1 MKGPDQI
8 LESAQSLIDE
18 YLRGQ
23 KEPDPL
29 QGELPGIKEFLGI
42 TEYSVPAV
50 EAVKKL
56 ELMGYEMSRS
66 GDFVTHS
73 LKLEHP
79 VVRGTVLRLTLTEH
93 VGKVG

>member
-18 YLRGQ
+18 YLKGQ
-23 KEPDPL
+23 KEPDPR
-29 QGELPGIKEFLGI
+29 QGEFPIMADS
-42 TEYSVPAV
+42 SVPAV
-50 EAVKKL
+50 EAVGKL
-56 ELMGYEMSRS
+56 ELMGYEMSRM

-93 VGKVG
+93 VGKVE